1 MSKIRMLFGLVVTV
15 LIMAVALGG
24 NTTAGEKKEFT
35 VANIRWDMGDIAFN
49 GDQYGTELEIA
60 DIEKRDGIKINM
72 LTFGSNDPQ
81 EQRKAAEAYFARG
94 IDGILLSAFQPS
106 AVIPIV
112 REANRRNIPIVTHDS
127 AIPGQKQIAVYP
139 LAVSAG
145 EIVGAALL
153 KNIADIRG
161 EEYLKNEGGHIV
173 ELRGIVTMGVDIQ
186 RYTGWRNELK
196 KFLVKYPKVTVSTH
210 VAEFNANKAR
220 QAADANISRYGD
232 KILCF
237 FSIDGTMGVAGAI
250 PALKSAGLFKP
261 KSDPKHIPVATIDGT
276 EEEFEAA
283 RRGDLD
289 FFIDNGKLDQ
299 GRMAMRALYEWMNKN
314 WDDMPK
320 VGEPLWPEY
329 ESLRQPY
336 VIVDG
341 KTQEPSFEGYIYSF
355 RNLCFPLDMDANS
368 KEGWGNAYY
377 HAINGKWP
385 WE

>member
-1 MSKIRMLFGLVVTV
+1 MPDAKTEGGWGREKAERRWRLDRMDR
-15 LIMAVALGG
+15 M
-24 NTTAGEKKEFT
+24 
-35 VANIRWDMGDIAFN
+35 
-49 GDQYGTELEIA
+49 
-60 DIEKRDGIKINM
+60 DGIGWKKRG
-72 LTFGSNDPQ
+72 GSP
-81 EQRKAAEAYFARG
+81 AG
-94 IDGILLSAFQPS
+94 IHPA
-106 AVIPIV
+106 
-112 REANRRNIPIVTHDS
+112 DS
-127 AIPGQKQIAVYP
+127 
-139 LAVSAG
+139 S
-145 EIVGAALL
+145 
-153 KNIADIRG
+153 
-161 EEYLKNEGGHIV
+161 
-173 ELRGIVTMGVDIQ
+173 
-186 RYTGWRNELK
+186 
-196 KFLVKYPKVTVSTH
+196 
-210 VAEFNANKAR
+210 
-220 QAADANISRYGD
+220 ADANISRYGD

>member
-1 MSKIRMLFGLVVTV
+1 MSRIRMVVGL
-15 LIMAVALGG
+15 AVAVAMLGA
-24 NTTAGEKKEFT
+24 TFAASAFAGEKKEFT
-35 VANIRWDMGDIAFN
+35 IANIRWDMGDIAFN
-49 GDQYGTELEIA
+49 GDQHGTELEIK
-60 DIEKRDGIKINM
+60 DIEARDGVKINM

-94 IDGILLSAFQPS
+94 VDGILLSAFQPS

-112 REANRRNIPIVTHDS
+112 REANRRGIPIVTHDS
-127 AIPGQKQIAVYP
+127 AVPGQKQITVYP

-145 EIVGAALL
+145 EILGNAML
-153 KNIADIRG
+153 KNVEEIRG

-186 RYTGWRNELK
+186 RYTGWRNALEP
-196 KFLVKYPKVTVSTH
+196 FLAKYPKVTVSTH

-220 QAADANISRYGD
+220 QAADANLSRYGD
-232 KILCF
+232 KVLCF

-261 KSDPKHIPVATIDGT
+261 RTDPKHIPVGTIDGT

-283 RRGDLD
+283 RRGDLN
-289 FFIDNGKLDQ
+289 FFIDNGKITQ
-299 GRMAMRALYEWMNKN
+299 GRLAMRTLYEWMTLGFDALAKPG
-314 WDDMPK
+314 D
-320 VGEPLWPEY
+320 ELWPKDEDIREPY
-329 ESLRQPY
+329 E
-336 VIVDG
+336 VVDG
-341 KTQEPSFEGYIYSF
+341 KTQEPEFEGYIYSF
-355 RNLCFPLDMDANS
+355 RNLCYPLDMDGKS
-368 KEGWGNAYY
+368 KDGWGNAYY